1 MAILISGLTGQSCL
15 LRADHVVGRDAHRC
29 DTVIEHPFVSRIH
42 ATIRWKG
49 ARWELHDHGRNG
61 TLVSGTLVSE
71 GRHVALSIG
80 DILHFGS
87 PASTPWHVT
96 NLDAPA
102 EAAAH
107 DTTAALPSAAQF
119 ESPLQ
124 RIDFSVS
131 RNEEHVAAT
140 LHTRGAALDL
150 GMRAHHYC
158 LVTLARKRHAD
169 AQAGYDN
176 ASQGWIDLEI
186 LAQMLGL
193 DLSHVNVQ
201 IHRARMQFGAVL
213 TPGSPELVERR
224 RGGVRFGSMPFR
236 IVRADSLECQ
246 SPLSAALQ
254 TRPAPTQASSLEP
267 SAIEIARASMR

>member
-15 LRADHVVGRDAHRC
+15 LKADHVIGRDARRC

-49 ARWELHDHGRNG
+49 ARWELHNHGRNG
-61 TLVSGTLVSE
+61 TLVSGTLVGE
-71 GRHVALSIG
+71 GRHVALQIG

-87 PASTPWHVT
+87 AASAPWHVT
-96 NLDAPA
+96 HLDAPA
-102 EAAAH
+102 DAPAY
-107 DTTAALPSAAQF
+107 DTTAALPCTPNFDA
-119 ESPLQ
+119 PLQ

-140 LHTRGAALDL
+140 LHRRGAALDL

-169 AQAGYDN
+169 AQAGYDS
-176 ASQGWIDLEI
+176 ASQGWIDLEM

-213 TPGSPELVERR
+213 TPGSPELIERR
-224 RGGVRFGSMPFR
+224 RGGVRFGSLPFR

-246 SPLSAALQ
+246 SPLGEL
-254 TRPAPTQASSLEP
+254 PECWPGPTQASSLDP
-267 SAIEIARASMR
+267 STIDVARLSMR